1 MPAYDDSRFSPP
13 APVVHLTL
21 RCPRTGE
28 TQTDIPML
36 IDSGADVS
44 LLPKAVVD
52 SLNLERSET
61 KYQLL
66 AFDGELSIS
75 EAVLDE
81 LLFLGRIFKGQF
93 LIVDQAV
100 GIVGRNVLNHVSLL
114 LDGPSLQWDEQD
126 SR

>member
-1 MPAYDDSRFSPP
+1 
-13 APVVHLTL
+13 
-21 RCPRTGE
+21 
-28 TQTDIPML
+28 ML